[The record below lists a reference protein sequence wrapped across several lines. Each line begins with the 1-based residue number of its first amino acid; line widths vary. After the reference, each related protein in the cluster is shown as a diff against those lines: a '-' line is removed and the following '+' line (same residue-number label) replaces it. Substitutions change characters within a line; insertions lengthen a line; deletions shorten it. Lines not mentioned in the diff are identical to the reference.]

1 MCGLHGLPHDRF
13 RGLGVLVAVPTL
25 ASWEPTT
32 GELYL
37 LHERG
42 QRGKTLSGNQ
52 STDCI
57 AGETLPEFKV
67 ILGCDFGIG
76 FLVGDP

>member
-1 MCGLHGLPHDRF
+1 MWGYHWLPHDGF

-25 ASWEPTT
+25 ASRKPTT
-32 GELYL
+32 RELYL

-52 STDCI
+52 PTDCI
-57 AGETLPEFKV
+57 AGETFPEFLV